1 MPERRPRTA
10 AHGARGGGAAPRPA
24 LRQRAGVAALEGLSA
39 LVAPLPA
46 GILHRVAHVV
56 GAGWYFAAP
65 GQRALA
71 RANLRRVCQWLDA
84 NGAASPRVHRA
95 ARDPAALER
104 LLRDAFGHRARYYLE
119 VIRNATVDRAFL
131 ERHLWL
137 DDPEMVER
145 EIGRNGPVI
154 VIGLHLGALELP
166 AQYITVLRGR
176 HAVAPMETLRNAP
189 LQAYME
195 RSRGRTGVEI
205 IPSRGSRAALDRA
218 LARGDI
224 VGLIADRGVGGP
236 GVPVRLFGAT
246 TRLPAGPGVLVAE
259 SGVPACVAAGLRVG
273 WTEYRA
279 LVVPLEAPPE
289 GTRHE
294 RARWVLDQVARTFER
309 LIAEAP
315 EQWWSIF
322 QPLWAEEQA

>member
-1 MPERRPRTA
+1 MPERRLRTA
-10 AHGARGGGAAPRPA
+10 EHGARGGGPASRPT
-24 LRQRAGVAALEGLSA
+24 LRQRAGAAALEGLST

-46 GILHRVAHVV
+46 GALHRIAHVV
-56 GAGWYFAAP
+56 GAGWYLVAP
-65 GQRALA
+65 GQRTLA

-84 NGAASPRVHRA
+84 NGTASPRIRRA
-95 ARDPAALER
+95 AHDPAALER

-119 VIRNATVDRAFL
+119 VVRNARVDRAFL
-131 ERHLWL
+131 ERHLQL
-137 DDPEMVER
+137 EDPEVADR
-145 EIGRNGPVI
+145 EIDRPGPSI

-166 AQYITVLRGR
+166 AQYITVMRGR

-205 IPSRGSRAALDRA
+205 IPSRGSRTALERA

-236 GVPVRLFGAT
+236 GVAVRLFGAT

-259 SGVPACVAAGLRVG
+259 SGVPAFVAAGIRVG
-273 WTEYRA
+273 WTDYRA
-279 LVVPLEAPPE
+279 FVVPLEAPPP

-294 RARWVLDQVARTFER
+294 RARRVLDQAARTFER